1 VFALRKNRL
10 LAASLTAVII
20 VVVIVSASVYY
31 FGQQNSYTPAIP
43 LEGAGASPDFTL
55 VDQNGE
61 QFTFST
67 LKGKVVLISFG
78 YVHCPDVCPI
88 IMQKYSAL
96 AKSLGDDI
104 DKVAMVM
111 VTTDPARDTPD
122 ALKEYLKMY
131 DSRIIGLTGTFDD
144 VEEVWRKYKIPVEIE
159 EHEHG
164 DDHYLVSHFALVL
177 VTDEDLIQ
185 RFAFTPEMGADEYIG
200 GVRYLLG

>member
-1 VFALRKNRL
+1 MTKNRL
-10 LAASLTAVII
+10 LAVGLIAVII
-20 VVVIVSASVYY
+20 IVAIASTSIYY

-78 YVHCPDVCPI
+78 YVHCPDICPI
-88 IMQKYSAL
+88 IMQKYSTL

-104 DKVAMVM
+104 DKVAMLM
-111 VTTDPARDTPD
+111 VTTDPARDNPN
-122 ALKEYLKMY
+122 ALKEYLKIY
-131 DSRIIGLTGTFDD
+131 DSRIIGLTGTFED
-144 VEEVWRKYKIPVEIE
+144 VEEVWHKYQIPVEIE
-159 EHEHG
+159 EHEHD
-164 DDHYLVSHFALVL
+164 DDHYLVSHFSLVL

-185 RFAFTPEMGADEYIG
+185 RFAFTPEMVADEYID